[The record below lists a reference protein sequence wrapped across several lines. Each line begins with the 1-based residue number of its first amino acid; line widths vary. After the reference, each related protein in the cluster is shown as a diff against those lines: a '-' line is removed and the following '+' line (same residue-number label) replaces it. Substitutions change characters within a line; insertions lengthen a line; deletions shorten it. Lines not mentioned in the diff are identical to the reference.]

1 MKKYRG
7 VVFCFLFAI
16 SIRSAL
22 ACGPFFLTP
31 IFVFD
36 SRLENAEDF
45 ARGNIGII
53 QPTYYRSVLLV
64 AYRTLNRLPFSAY
77 EQKELLRDWQ
87 AEYEYVDN
95 NEPTRTA
102 AITHWLAAR
111 KMVLAT
117 GTAPEISTDRSL
129 NNGYNVFLNC
139 TASAF
144 DNATKTLAARITEHG
159 LTDKNV
165 NQWVLAQDQVFANC
179 SETNTVPDE
188 AKADAPAWVK
198 NDRDYQIA
206 AAYFY
211 ATNYD
216 EAEKRFAAITQ
227 NKSSPWRDTAVYLLS
242 RVALRRASAVLSDDS
257 LDAQNQQARA
267 LVYYQQA
274 EKQLNSIL
282 ADPSLAQFHD
292 SAQQLINLTTFRTN
306 PEKLHY
312 TLAKKL
318 LATAENENFY
328 QDLTDYRWI
337 LDKVIASDDAVNL
350 RQKLRQQSDLTDW
363 IFTLQ
368 SDENDGYALAV
379 EKSMTTNNKAWLVAF
394 LTKANKDAFAHAVEK
409 WQTTKNEAWLVASLI
424 KATKDSPNLAD
435 LITASKAVAR
445 TSPAFLT
452 VNYHLARLQIA
463 QGQTDE
469 PRKIIDSILSDKSL
483 QLSVSTTNQLLSER
497 LLLAQNLDEFVQFS
511 QRHAAAFG
519 FNGSDSELVD
529 LAAPKEGDDYYKKQR
544 PWLNRSLFDTDA
556 TGIMNTLMPL
566 SLLEKLAQHPNLP
579 AYLKPKVM
587 VSAWT
592 RAVLLNEEK
601 TALEL
606 APDTMNCIPELKQYM
621 PAFIEA
627 KDSKNR
633 LFEADWIMLNNP
645 AMRPVVDYGLERETG
660 FSDIDDYRDNW
671 WCNFKPAD
679 TLENGEVPQLVAPDF
694 LSPAELAEAS
704 AENAT
709 IAKHASSGSNYLAA
723 EASKWATQIPTEK
736 RLPNALYLAVK
747 ATRYGCQ
754 NCETVKVSK
763 AAFDILKTR
772 FGNTPWKKKTPYWFK
787 DENCPTK

>member
-1 MKKYRG
+1 MKKSLG
-7 VVFCFLFAI
+7 VIFCFLFVI
-16 SIRSAL
+16 SIPSSL

-36 SRLENAEDF
+36 SRLENTEDF

-64 AYRTLNRLPFSAY
+64 AYRTLNKLPFSAY

-144 DNATKTLAARITEHG
+144 DNATKTLAARIAEHG

-165 NQWVLAQDQVFANC
+165 NQWVQAQDQVFAN
-179 SETNTVPDE
+179 SNTIPEE
-188 AKADAPAWVK
+188 AVADAPAWVK

-211 ATNYD
+211 ATDYD
-216 EAEKRFAAITQ
+216 EADKRFAAIAQ

-257 LDAQNQQARA
+257 LDAQKQQAQA

-274 EKQLNSIL
+274 EKQLNNIL

-292 SAQQLINLTTFRTN
+292 SAQQLLNLVTFRTN
-306 PEKLHY
+306 PEKLHN

-318 LATAENENFY
+318 LATAENKHFY

-337 LDKVIASDDAVNL
+337 LDKVTASDDAFNL

-368 SDENDGYALAV
+368 RVENNDYALAV
-379 EKSMTTNNKAWLVAF
+379 EKSLTTNNKAWLVAF

-409 WQTTKNEAWLVASLI
+409 WQATKNEAWLVASLI

-469 PRKIIDSILSDKSL
+469 PRKMIDSILSDKSL

-529 LAAPKEGDDYYKKQR
+529 LAVPKEGDDYYKKQR
-544 PWLNRSLFDTDA
+544 PWLNRTLFDTDA
-556 TGIMNTLMPL
+556 TGIMNALMPL
-566 SLLEKLAQHPNLP
+566 SLLQKLAQHPNLP

-592 RAVLLNEEK
+592 RAVVLTNEK
-601 TALEL
+601 KAFEL
-606 APDTMNCIPELKQYM
+606 APETMNCIPELKQSM

-627 KDSKNR
+627 KDPKAR

-645 AMRPVVDYGLERETG
+645 AMRPVVDYGLEREAG
-660 FSDIDDYRDNW
+660 FSAIDDYRDNW
-671 WCNFKPAD
+671 WCNFKQAD
-679 TLENGEVPQLVAPDF
+679 TSGKGDAPQLVAPVF
-694 LSPAELAEAS
+694 LSPAELVEATT
-704 AENAT
+704 ENAT
-709 IAKHASSGSNYLAA
+709 IAKHASSGSNYLATKVS
-723 EASKWATQIPTEK
+723 EWATQIPTDK

-754 NCETVKVSK
+754 NCETEKVSK
-763 AAFDILKTR
+763 AAFDILKAR

-787 DENCPTK
+787 DENCLTK

>member
-1 MKKYRG
+1 MKKYLA

-36 SRLENAEDF
+36 SRLENTEDF

-64 AYRTLNRLPFSAY
+64 AYRTLNKLPFSAY

-87 AEYEYVDN
+87 AEYEFVDN
-95 NEPTRTA
+95 NEPIRTA
-102 AITHWLAAR
+102 AVTNWLAAR
-111 KMVLAT
+111 KKVLAT
-117 GTAPEISTDRSL
+117 GTAPEISTDRSF
-129 NNGYNVFLNC
+129 NNGYGVFLNC
-139 TASAF
+139 NASAF
-144 DNATKTLAARITEHG
+144 DNATKTLAARIAEHG

-165 NQWVLAQDQVFANC
+165 NQWVQAQDQVFAN
-179 SETNTVPDE
+179 SNTIPDD

-211 ATNYD
+211 ATDYD
-216 EAEKRFAAITQ
+216 EAEKRFAAIAQ
-227 NKSSPWRDTAVYLLS
+227 NKSSPWHDTAVYLLS

-257 LDAQNQQARA
+257 LDAQKQQARA

-274 EKQLNSIL
+274 EKQLNSLL
-282 ADPSLAQFHD
+282 ADPRLAQFHD
-292 SAQQLINLTTFRTN
+292 SAQQLINLVTFRTN
-306 PEKLHY
+306 PEKLHD

-318 LATAENENFY
+318 LATTENEHFY

-337 LDKVIASDDAVNL
+337 LDKVTASDDAVNL

-368 SDENDGYALAV
+368 SDE
-379 EKSMTTNNKAWLVAF
+379 
-394 LTKANKDAFAHAVEK
+394 KDAFAHAVEK
-409 WQTTKNEAWLVASLI
+409 WRTTKNEAWLVASLI
-424 KATKDSPNLAD
+424 KAAKDSPNLAG
-435 LITASKAVAR
+435 LMTASQAVAR

-469 PRKIIDSILSDKSL
+469 PRKMIDSILSDKSL

-519 FNGSDSELVD
+519 FNGSDSERVD
-529 LAAPKEGDDYYKKQR
+529 LAVIPKEGDDVYKSQR
-544 PWLNRSLFDTDA
+544 IWLSRSLFDTDA

-566 SLLEKLAQHPNLP
+566 SLLEKLAQHPDLP
-579 AYLKPKVM
+579 AYLKPKVI

-592 RAVLLNEEK
+592 RAVVLNEEK

-606 APDTMNCIPELKQYM
+606 APDTMNCIPELKQSM

-627 KDSKNR
+627 KDPKIR

-660 FSDIDDYRDNW
+660 FSDMDDYRDNW
-671 WCNFKPAD
+671 WCNFKQAD
-679 TLENGEVPQLVAPDF
+679 TSGNGDTPQLIAPVF
-694 LSPAELAEAS
+694 LSPAALAEAT

-709 IAKHASSGSNYLAA
+709 IAKQATSGSNYLATKAA
-723 EASKWATQIPTEK
+723 EWATQIPTEK

-754 NCETVKVSK
+754 NCETEKVSK

>member
-1 MKKYRG
+1 MKKYLA

-16 SIRSAL
+16 SIRSSL

-36 SRLENAEDF
+36 SRLENTEDF

-64 AYRTLNRLPFSAY
+64 AYRTLNKLPFSAY
-77 EQKELLRDWQ
+77 EQKELVRDWQ

-95 NEPTRTA
+95 NEPIRTA

-111 KMVLAT
+111 KKVLAT
-117 GTAPEISTDRSL
+117 GTAPEISTDRSF
-129 NNGYNVFLNC
+129 NNGYDVFLNC
-139 TASAF
+139 TVSAF
-144 DNATKTLAARITEHG
+144 DNATKTLAARIAEHG
-159 LTDKNV
+159 LTDKYV
-165 NQWVLAQDQVFANC
+165 NQWVQAQDQVFANC

-188 AKADAPAWVK
+188 ANADAPAWVK

-216 EAEKRFAAITQ
+216 AAEKLFSAIAQ

-242 RVALRRASAVLSDDS
+242 RVSLRKASAVSSDDS

-282 ADPSLAQFHD
+282 ADPGLVQFHD
-292 SAQQLINLTTFRTN
+292 SARQLLNLTTFRTN
-306 PEKLHY
+306 PEKLHN

-318 LATAENENFY
+318 LATAENEHFY

-337 LDKVIASDDAVNL
+337 LDKVATPDAVNL

-368 SDENDGYALAV
+368 RDENDGYALAV
-379 EKSMTTNNKAWLVAF
+379 EKSLITNNKAWLVAF
-394 LTKANKDAFAHAVEK
+394 LTKANKDAFAHALEK
-409 WQTTKNEAWLVASLI
+409 WQATKNEAWLVASLI

-435 LITASKAVAR
+435 LMTASKAVAR
-445 TSPAFLT
+445 SSPAFLT
-452 VNYHLARLQIA
+452 VNYYLVRLQIA

-469 PRKIIDSILSDKSL
+469 PRKMIDSILSDKSL
-483 QLSVSTTNQLLSER
+483 PLSVSTTNQLLSER
-497 LLLAQNLDEFVQFS
+497 LLLAQNLDEFVRFS

-519 FNGSDSELVD
+519 FNGSDSELVNF
-529 LAAPKEGDDYYKKQR
+529 AVIPKEGDDYYKKQR
-544 PWLNRSLFDTDA
+544 PWLSRSLFDTDA
-556 TGIMNTLMPL
+556 TDIMNTLMPL
-566 SLLEKLAQHPNLP
+566 SLLEKLAQHPDLP

-592 RAVLLNEEK
+592 RAVVLKEEK

-606 APDTMNCIPELKQYM
+606 APETMSCIPELKNYM
-621 PAFIEA
+621 PAFIDA
-627 KDSKNR
+627 KNAKNR
-633 LFEADWIMLNNP
+633 LFEADWLMLNNP

-671 WCNFKPAD
+671 WCNFKQAD
-679 TLENGEVPQLVAPDF
+679 KSENGDASQLMAPVF
-694 LSPAELAEAS
+694 LSPAELAEAT

-709 IAKHASSGSNYLAA
+709 ITKHASSGSNYLAA

-754 NCETVKVSK
+754 NCETEKVSK
-763 AAFDILKTR
+763 AAFNILKAR

-787 DENCPTK
+787 DENCPTR

>member
-1 MKKYRG
+1 MKKYPG
-7 VVFCFLFAI
+7 VVFCFLLAI
-16 SIRSAL
+16 STRSAL

-36 SRLENAEDF
+36 SRLENTEDF

-64 AYRTLNRLPFSAY
+64 AYRTLNKLPFSAY

-95 NEPTRTA
+95 NEATKTA
-102 AITHWLAAR
+102 AITHWLEAR
-111 KMVLAT
+111 KKVLAT
-117 GTAPEISTDRSL
+117 GTAPEISTDRSF

-144 DNATKTLAARITEHG
+144 DNATKTLAARIAEHG
-159 LTDKNV
+159 LADKNV
-165 NQWVLAQDQVFANC
+165 NQWVQTQDQVFANC
-179 SETNTVPDE
+179 SETTTVPDD
-188 AKADAPAWVK
+188 AKADAPAWLK

-211 ATNYD
+211 ATDYD
-216 EAEKRFAAITQ
+216 EAEKRFAAIAQ
-227 NKSSPWRDTAVYLLS
+227 NKTSPWHDTAVYLLS
-242 RVALRRASAVLSDDS
+242 RVALRRASAVSSDDS
-257 LDAQNQQARA
+257 LDAQKQQARA

-274 EKQLNSIL
+274 EKQLNSLL

-292 SAQQLINLTTFRTN
+292 SARQLLNLTTFRTN
-306 PEKLHY
+306 PEKLHNA
-312 TLAKKL
+312 LAKKL
-318 LATAENENFY
+318 LATAENDHFY

-337 LDKVIASDDAVNL
+337 LDKVAVSDAGNL

-368 SDENDGYALAV
+368 RDENDGYALAL
-379 EKSMTTNNKAWLVAF
+379 EKSLTTNNKAGLAAY
-394 LTKANKDAFAHAVEK
+394 LTKANKDAFAHAIEK
-409 WQTTKNEAWLVASLI
+409 WQATKNEAWLVASLI

-435 LITASKAVAR
+435 LMTASKAVAR

-463 QGQTDE
+463 QGQTNE
-469 PRKIIDSILSDKSL
+469 PRKMIDSILSDKSL

-529 LAAPKEGDDYYKKQR
+529 LAVPKEGDDYYKKQR

-556 TGIMNTLMPL
+556 TEIMNTLMPL
-566 SLLEKLAQHPNLP
+566 SLLEKLAQHPDLP

-592 RAVLLNEEK
+592 RAVVLNEEK

-606 APDTMNCIPELKQYM
+606 APETMNCIPELKQSM

-627 KDSKNR
+627 KDPKTR
-633 LFEADWIMLNNP
+633 LFEADWLMLNNP

-660 FSDIDDYRDNW
+660 FSAIDDYRDNW
-671 WCNFKPAD
+671 WCNFKQAD
-679 TLENGEVPQLVAPDF
+679 TSDKGDTPQLVAPVF
-694 LSPAELAEAS
+694 LSPAELAEATT
-704 AENAT
+704 ENAT

-723 EASKWATQIPTEK
+723 EASEWARQIPTEK

-754 NCETVKVSK
+754 NCETEKVSK

-787 DENCPTK
+787 DENCPTR